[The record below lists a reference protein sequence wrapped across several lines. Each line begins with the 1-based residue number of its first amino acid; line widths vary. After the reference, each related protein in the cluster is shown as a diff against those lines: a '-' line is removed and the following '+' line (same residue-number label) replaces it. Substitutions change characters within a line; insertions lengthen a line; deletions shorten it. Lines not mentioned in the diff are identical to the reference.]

1 MKLQKQVEQDWKDV
15 QKRANALFEVYAK
28 DIMNMIDLASKD
40 IISSLAA
47 SLSMFPEITYQN
59 LQQGKSIDRISQVIH
74 HRCDNLALEIEKYW
88 TDHRYDF
95 DLMARLSLNFI
106 TLKTS
111 PPWIKK
117 HLDLKSDLS
126 KDGRFDPRMGHLRF
140 YLHKMADGIMN
151 QVTSGAL
158 KEETLNQ
165 ILSRVRAMFNKKK
178 LMGVREAS
186 FDPYSLEHDVNITP
200 DGEYQ
205 ETLRGSVEIAEGT
218 YTLEDVSRF
227 QDQQRRAMNWE
238 TRQYDPAFSDEI
250 KRNNRFL
257 RDLEQSLMSDA
268 IDLMHSGVMQ
278 QMRSYPDEFGIEDM
292 VWVVS
297 RPQPTCDCCTVRDGL
312 TMVEIKA
319 KIDDEWGN
327 QPPPLHVN
335 CRCSVIP
342 KIKDDW
348 ADKTLK
354 DSGMEWD
361 SETGVTY
368 RADEQEKKYGIKDM
382 TFDEYLAN
390 IPR

>member
-1 MKLQKQVEQDWKDV
+1 MKLQKQVEKDWKDV
-15 QKRANALFEVYAK
+15 QKRANALFEVYAS
-28 DIMNMIDLASKD
+28 DIMKMIDTASKD
-40 IISSLAA
+40 IIASLAA
-47 SLSMFPEITYQN
+47 SLSMYPEITYQN

-178 LMGVREAS
+178 LMGVRESA
-186 FDPYSLEHDVNITP
+186 FDPYGLEHDVNITP

-218 YTLEDVSRF
+218 YTIEDVSRF

-238 TRQYDPAFSDEI
+238 YRQYDPAFSDEI
-250 KRNNRFL
+250 KRNNRYL

-292 VWVVS
+292 VWAVS
-297 RPQPTCDCCTVRDGL
+297 RPQNECDECTVRDGL
-312 TMVEIKA
+312 TMKEIKA
-319 KIDDEWGN
+319 KIDDEWGD
-327 QPPPLHVN
+327 QPAPLHPN
-335 CRCSVIP
+335 CRCQLIP

-361 SETGVTY
+361 SETGITY